1 MISETARRWAG
12 PLLMGIVIGAFAMHG
27 LHAQA
32 PAVKRVPLMK
42 ADLTGVEGKE
52 VVMTLLEAQ
61 PGAEFA
67 AHTHPGDEFLFVIEG
82 SIVTF
87 VEQQKTPLQAGGSF
101 HAPREKAH
109 GGNVGDKPARLLAV
123 HIVDKGKP
131 FSEPVKK

>member
-1 MISETARRWAG
+1 MSRTKLCAAG
-12 PLLMGIVIGAFAMHG
+12 LLGIAVGAFGMHA

-42 ADLTGVEGKE
+42 ADLTGTEGKE
-52 VVMTLLEAQ
+52 VVMTLIEAQ
-61 PGAEFA
+61 PGAEFP

-87 VEQQKTPLQAGGSF
+87 VEQQRTSLQAGGSF

-109 GGNVGDKPARLLAV
+109 GGNIGDKPARLLTV

-131 FSEPVKK
+131 FAEPVKK